1 MVKCPNCGHINDA
14 DAKFCENC
22 GESLEEIQADEKNVD
37 EPSTLVIVLG
47 YVLGI
52 LGIFTIGI
60 LSIIGLI
67 IGIMLYRK
75 GHPKG
80 KTHGLIIMIISVAIL
95 LLVGL
100 ALGSLIMYRAYFY
113 TG

>member
-1 MVKCPNCGHINDA
+1 MDKNDA
-14 DAKFCENC
+14 
-22 GESLEEIQADEKNVD
+22 D

-47 YVLGI
+47 YILGI
-52 LGIFTIGI
+52 LGIFSLGI

-67 IGIMLYRK
+67 IGIILYRK

-80 KTHGLIIMIISVAIL
+80 KTHGLIIMIISIAIL
-95 LLVGL
+95 LLIGL
-100 ALGSLIMYRAYFY
+100 SLGALIMYRAYFY